1 MPALFI
7 SEVISLE
14 ISEVIS
20 LVLFLLNTKGVFL
33 MSLFSLADS
42 CRLLAIDAKTL
53 CRWLRLAH
61 ISVQAHP
68 VDARLKC
75 VTREQIQHLAAM
87 HRRTL
92 PASSEQPSP
101 VAPSEVRD
109 ASIWSCVVSEASSP
123 ITQLTQQLGSLQ
135 AQVATLQHQL
145 ALLTEQLQKEQQWHT
160 SVMKTFEDKPAE
172 SSLDKPAESSLD
184 KPATPASIDR
194 RKHPRVLPLVEYGAQ
209 GNYVVISPEEG
220 LLSFEPDSPEWF
232 AWLATLPSFRFV
244 GQQGRFTAF
253 RGYQCSPSTP
263 WWAHRQIRNHSH
275 KHRIGTTASMTIA
288 GLERAAASLQALV
301 K

>member
-1 MPALFI
+1 
-7 SEVISLE
+7 
-14 ISEVIS
+14 
-20 LVLFLLNTKGVFL
+20 
-33 MSLFSLADS
+33 MSLLSLADS

-75 VTREQIQHLAAM
+75 VTSEQLQHVAAR

-92 PASSEQPSP
+92 PTSSEQPSP
-101 VAPSEVRD
+101 GEPSDGRD
-109 ASIWSCVVSEASSP
+109 ASMWSSVVPEESFP

-135 AQVATLQHQL
+135 AQVALLQHQL
-145 ALLTEQLQKEQQWHT
+145 ALLTEQLQKEQQWRT
-160 SVMKTFEDKPAE
+160 SVMKTFE
-172 SSLDKPAESSLD
+172 DKPAESSLD

-220 LLSFEPDSPEWF
+220 LLSFVPDSPAWF
-232 AWLATLPSFRFV
+232 AWLLTLPS
-244 GQQGRFTAF
+244 
-253 RGYQCSPSTP
+253 C
-263 WWAHRQIRNHSH
+263 N
-275 KHRIGTTASMTIA
+275 
-288 GLERAAASLQALV
+288 
-301 K
+301 